1 MQKELNIAFYD
12 ATGQA
17 GVKEAEIRLAGAN
30 AEQQTAAA
38 AAARSV
44 LPKAPTALEKPR
56 IVIIC

>member
-1 MQKELNIAFYD
+1 MQKDLNIAFYD

-38 AAARSV
+38 AARSV
-44 LPKAPTALEKPR
+44 LPKAPTALDKPP
-56 IVIIC
+56 IVMIC